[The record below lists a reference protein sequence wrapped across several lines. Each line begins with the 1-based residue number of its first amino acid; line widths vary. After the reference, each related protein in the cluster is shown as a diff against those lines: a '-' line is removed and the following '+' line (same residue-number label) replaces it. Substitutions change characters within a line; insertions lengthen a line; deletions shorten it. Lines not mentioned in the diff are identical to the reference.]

1 MKSRWLLAV
10 STAVGLLWL
19 AGCAPQPTLYHW
31 GDYEDQVYV
40 YLQSPD
46 GGDLTAQIQTLEADI
61 EKAKAENK
69 PLPPGFRA
77 HLGMLYYAQGKV
89 DQAVEQFQLEKA
101 AFPESAPFMDRL
113 LTKFN
118 G

>member
-1 MKSRWLLAV
+1 MKPRLLFTVFA
-10 STAVGLLWL
+10 AVGLFWL

-31 GDYEDQVYV
+31 GDYEDQVYD
-40 YLQSPD
+40 YLRSPE
-46 GGDLTAQIQTLEADI
+46 GGDLTAQIQVLEADV
-61 EKAKAENK
+61 EKAKAQNK

-77 HLGMLYYAQGKV
+77 HLGMLYYARGKV

-101 AFPESAPFMDRL
+101 AFPESTPFMDRL
-113 LTKFN
+113 LNKFK